1 MGRGRAK
8 AKQIK
13 VARKLK
19 YSTPETDLTALER
32 ELRASRGESS
42 ESYSSSVEDDT
53 DEDDDTYASYD
64 AGDDQD
70 DYGSWT
76 GNGHR

>member
-32 ELRASRGESS
+32 ELRASRGEPS
-42 ESYSSSVEDDT
+42 EGYSPVEDDAG
-53 DEDDDTYASYD
+53 EDNDTHASYD
-64 AGDDQD
+64 ADDDQD

>member
-19 YSTPETDLTALER
+19 YSTPETDLSALER
-32 ELRASRGESS
+32 ELRASRGESD
-42 ESYSSSVEDDT
+42 SYSSVDDA
-53 DEDDDTYASYD
+53 DDDDESYAPD
-64 AGDDQD
+64 DDQD

-76 GNGHR
+76 SNGHR